1 MAAQIGLELKV
12 MMDHDNMLY
21 LIFFTH
27 LNLKWLNQLMFLDG
41 MTLRFACVNI
51 VFCLAALFQQAHACL
66 NSLT

>member
-21 LIFFTH
+21 FIFNIFYTFK

-41 MTLRFACVNI
+41 R
-51 VFCLAALFQQAHACL
+51 
-66 NSLT
+66 